1 MIVNELSK
9 ELNIKNKDLI
19 DYLKSKNFKVS
30 SHMQTIN
37 EDMIASAREYFSKKT
52 TEPVKT
58 AKEAKEAKEAK
69 VEKPVKKSLPKKEM
83 KKFAPDDVI
92 PCRSIVPWYLETV
105 GIDKM
110 TTYKWSNYG
119 DIEYV
124 AYKDLQSWRRKP
136 VIKDGMIMIE
146 DPDICDQWKSDLE
159 KIYQKYLNVDYPE
172 EFFDVDDSTFEAM
185 LKDASDVFKEV
196 IKYTAIDMIRNEN
209 YPTLQKIT
217 IIDDVLGTGIK
228 EFL

>member
-9 ELNIKNKDLI
+9 ELGIKNKDLI
-19 DYLKSKNFKVS
+19 DYLKSQNFKVS
-30 SHMQTIN
+30 SHMQTVN
-37 EDMIASAREYFSKKT
+37 DDMIAVAREHFVITPQQTVKEVIKD
-52 TEPVKT
+52 EVKT
-58 AKEAKEAKEAK
+58 
-69 VEKPVKKSLPKKEM
+69 VEKPKSTRKLPPKKVV
-83 KKFAPDDVI
+83 KQFAPDDRI
-92 PCRSIVPWYLETV
+92 PCHSIVPWYVETV
-105 GIDKM
+105 GIDRM

-119 DIEYV
+119 DVEYV

-136 VIKDGMIMIE
+136 VIKDGMIMID

-172 EFFDVDDSTFEAM
+172 EFFDLDDDKFEAM

-217 IIDDVLGTGIK
+217 IIDNVLGTGIK

>member
-9 ELNIKNKDLI
+9 ELDIKNKDLI
-19 DYLKSKNFKVS
+19 DYLKSQNFKVS
-30 SHMQTIN
+30 SHMQAVN
-37 EDMIASAREYFSKKT
+37 DDMIAVARGYFVKEPKQPVKEVVKEVKENKT
-52 TEPVKT
+52 TT
-58 AKEAKEAKEAK
+58 
-69 VEKPVKKSLPKKEM
+69 KKSVPKKEI

-92 PCRSIVPWYLETV
+92 PCRSIVPWYLETI
-105 GIDKM
+105 GIDRM

-119 DIEYV
+119 DVEYV

-146 DPDICDQWKSDLE
+146 DPDICEQWKSDLG

-172 EFFDVDDSTFEAM
+172 EFFDLDDATFESM

-217 IIDDVLGTGIK
+217 IIDNVLGTGIK